1 MGTLR
6 DFAAAAVS
14 GLRLHIRR
22 YGSVWSASLL
32 LLLVLAG
39 GSYALIA
46 PPADFP
52 AGSIYVIKEGTT
64 GIAAARGLEAA
75 HLIRHPAFLRAVLR
89 IEGRNVHAGAYRFA
103 APQDELSVALRLAN
117 GLFGIPPIHLTV
129 VEGATVRDMAA
140 KIAAAFPEI
149 SSADF
154 ISAAQP
160 YEGYLF
166 PDTYIFQPDATADTI
181 VSAMRA
187 NFDAKIAVL
196 ESDITASGHS
206 LSDIVTMASIIEK
219 EADTPV
225 DRRII
230 AGILWRRIA
239 LGMPLQ
245 VDAVFGY
252 INNRATYS
260 PSFAD
265 LAVDSPYNTYK
276 YKGLPPGPIA
286 SPGLDSIEA
295 ALHPTKTNYLYYLT
309 GKDGLMHYAATYAG
323 QLANERKY
331 LQ

>member
-6 DFAAAAVS
+6 DFAAAAAS
-14 GLRLHIRR
+14 GLKLHLRR
-22 YGSVWSASLL
+22 YGSAWI
-32 LLLVLAG
+32 VLALFLFAFVG

-46 PPADFP
+46 PPPDFP
-52 AGSIYVIKEGTT
+52 TGSIYVIKEGTT
-64 GIAAARGLEAA
+64 GIAAARELEAA
-75 HLIRHPAFLRAVLR
+75 HIIRHPALLRAVLHL
-89 IEGRNVHAGAYRFA
+89 EGRDVHAGAYRFA
-103 APQDELSVALRLAN
+103 TPQNELAIALRLAN
-117 GLFGIPPIHLTV
+117 GLFGIPPIHLTII
-129 VEGATVRDMAA
+129 EGATVRDMAE
-140 KIAAAFPEI
+140 KIAASFPEI

-187 NFDAKIAVL
+187 NFDAKIAPL
-196 ESDITASGHS
+196 QPHITASGHS

-219 EADTPV
+219 EANTPE
-225 DRRII
+225 DRRMIS
-230 AGILWRRIA
+230 GILWSRIA
-239 LGMPLQ
+239 RGMPLQ

-252 INNRATYS
+252 INSRATYS

-265 LAVDSPYNTYK
+265 LGVDSPYNTYK

-309 GKDGLMHYAATYAG
+309 GKDGLMYYATTYSG
-323 QLANERKY
+323 QLTNERKY
-331 LQ
+331 LK